1 MLSIRLDTE
10 VERRLD
16 ALAKLTGRT
25 KSFYA
30 RELIEGNLEDLE
42 DRYLAESRLE
52 KRHRPLTSRQVR
64 KQLGLNR

>member
-1 MLSIRLDTE
+1 MLSIRLDPE
-10 VERRLD
+10 VEQRLD

-52 KRHRPLTSRQVR
+52 KRRAPLTSRQVR
-64 KQLGLNR
+64 KQLGIRR